1 MLSLRLRL
9 THKNRDFCSLL
20 GIKKYLGLL
29 LFMSRVIVSVKIL
42 IRFLMCAVFC
52 LQCHAYPST
61 SPSQKPAPR
70 LLIFISF
77 SMPEQSLKLWARQ
90 AAKVNGQLLL
100 RGFFDDSL
108 EKTTAKT
115 LALFGQEGNA
125 ELLINPEAFS
135 QFNIQTVPAVV
146 VTEETNCLKEE
157 CPTPQFDVVYGDTD
171 LEQALRWIA
180 TKGSEPVNQWA
191 SLLLKRYQGKHE

>member
-1 MLSLRLRL
+1 M
-9 THKNRDFCSLL
+9 
-20 GIKKYLGLL
+20 LL
-29 LFMSRVIVSVKIL
+29 LVSERYMNVKGL

-52 LQCHAYPST
+52 LQCHAHPST
-61 SPSQKPAPR
+61 SPLQKPAPQ
-70 LLIFISF
+70 LLIFVSF
-77 SMPEQSLKLWARQ
+77 SMPEQSLKLWAEQ
-90 AAKVNGQLLL
+90 VAKVNGQLLL

-146 VTEETNCLKEE
+146 VTEQTHCLQQQ
-157 CPTPQFDVVYGDTD
+157 CPIPPFDVVYGDTD

-180 TKGSEPVNQWA
+180 TKGSELGKQWA
-191 SLLLKRYQGKHE
+191 SMLLKRYQGKHG